1 MTNLPDITS
10 HQNPEIHGSLDWV
23 GMNGITVPLQFEDS
37 KLGVNNI
44 EARVNTYVNLVNP
57 KVKGIHMSRLY
68 LALSSFFEN
77 QTLNV
82 PALTDFLSHLL
93 DSHHDI
99 SNQVFLNFEFDFLI
113 KRDALKSDNSG
124 WKNYSTTLRATLK
137 DGDVELELA
146 TRVPYS
152 STCPCSAALSRQ
164 LLAQAFTDD
173 FANKGS
179 INVEDVENWLK
190 SEKGSFATPH
200 SQRSQATAWVKLDKG
215 MGAFPLTDLIDL
227 VENALQTPVQTA
239 VKRADE
245 QEFARLNGHN
255 LMFCEDA
262 ARRLKQALLSQEQ
275 YADFWLKVE
284 HFESLHAHDA
294 VALASKGIAGGY
306 SPADYS

>member
-1 MTNLPDITS
+1 MTNLPDVTS
-10 HQNPEIHGSLDWV
+10 HQNPEVHGSLDWV
-23 GMNGITVPLQFEDS
+23 GMNGITVPLQLQDN
-37 KLGVNNI
+37 KLGVKGI
-44 EARVNTYVNLVNP
+44 EARVNTYVNLINP

-68 LALSSFFEN
+68 LALSNFFEN
-77 QTLNV
+77 QTLSV
-82 PALTDFLSHLL
+82 TSLTDFLSHLL

-99 SNQVFLNFEFDFLI
+99 STQVFLNFEFDFLI

-124 WKNYSTTLRATLK
+124 WKSYTTTLRAVLN
-137 DGDVELELA
+137 GNDVTLELA

-164 LLAQAFTDD
+164 LLQQAFSTE
-173 FANKGS
+173 FSENPQLS
-179 INVEDVENWLK
+179 REDVEKWLL

-200 SQRSQATAWVKLDKG
+200 SQRSQATAWVKLDKS
-215 MGAFPLTDLIDL
+215 MQAFPLTDLIDL
-227 VENALQTPVQTA
+227 VEGALKTPVQTA

-262 ARRLKQALLSQEQ
+262 ARRVKQALQGQEQ
-275 YADFWLKVE
+275 YPDFWLKVE

-294 VALASKGIAGGY
+294 VAMASKGIEGGY
-306 SPADYS
+306 SPADYC

>member
-1 MTNLPDITS
+1 MTTLPDVTS

-23 GMNGITVPLQFEDS
+23 GMNGITVPLSFEDNS
-37 KLGVNNI
+37 LGVRAI

-68 LALSSFFEN
+68 LALSNFFEN

-99 SNQVFLNFEFDFLI
+99 STQVFLNFDFDFLI

-124 WKNYSTTLRATLK
+124 WKSYSTTLRATLK
-137 DGDVELELA
+137 DDDVVLELA

-173 FANKGS
+173 FAGKEGLS
-179 INVEDVENWLK
+179 VEAVENWFK

-200 SQRSQATAWVKLDKG
+200 SQRSQATAWVKLDKN

-227 VENALQTPVQTA
+227 VENALKTPVQTA

-262 ARRLKQALLSQEQ
+262 ARRVKQALQSQEQ
-275 YADFWLKVE
+275 YTDFWLKVE

-294 VALASKGIAGGY
+294 VALASKGIEGGY

>member
-1 MTNLPDITS
+1 MTNLPDVTS
-10 HQNPEIHGSLDWV
+10 NQNPEIHGSLDWV

-37 KLGVNNI
+37 KLGINNI

-68 LALSSFFEN
+68 LALSNFFEN

-82 PALTDFLSHLL
+82 PALTEFLSHLL

-99 SNQVFLNFEFDFLI
+99 STQVFLNFEFDFLI

-137 DGDVELELA
+137 DNEVVLELA

-164 LLAQAFTDD
+164 LLQQAFSTD
-173 FANKGS
+173 FADKGS
-179 INVEDVENWLK
+179 LNIEDVEKWLL

-200 SQRSQATAWVKLDKG
+200 SQRSQATAWIKLNKE

-227 VENALQTPVQTA
+227 IENALKTPVQTA

-262 ARRLKQALLSQEQ
+262 ARR
-275 YADFWLKVE
+275 
-284 HFESLHAHDA
+284 
-294 VALASKGIAGGY
+294 
-306 SPADYS
+306 

>member
-1 MTNLPDITS
+1 MTNLPDVTS
-10 HQNPEIHGSLDWV
+10 NQNPEIHGSLDWV

-37 KLGVNNI
+37 KLGINNI

-68 LALSSFFEN
+68 LALSNFFEN

-82 PALTDFLSHLL
+82 PALTEFLSHLL

-99 SNQVFLNFEFDFLI
+99 STQVFLNFEFDFLI

-137 DGDVELELA
+137 DNEVVLELA

-164 LLAQAFTDD
+164 LLQQAFSTD
-173 FANKGS
+173 FADKGS
-179 INVEDVENWLK
+179 LNIEDVEKWLL

-200 SQRSQATAWVKLDKG
+200 SQRSQATAWIKLNKE

-227 VENALQTPVQTA
+227 IEDALKTPVQTA

-262 ARRLKQALLSQEQ
+262 ARRLKQALNAQTQ

-284 HFESLHAHDA
+284 HYESLHAHDA
-294 VALASKGIAGGY
+294 VALASKGVEGGY
-306 SPADYS
+306 SPANYT

>member
-1 MTNLPDITS
+1 MTNLPDVTS

-23 GMNGITVPLQFEDS
+23 GMNGITVPLQIQDR
-37 KLGVNNI
+37 KLGVKGI

-68 LALSSFFEN
+68 LALSNFFES
-77 QTLNV
+77 QTLSV
-82 PALTDFLSHLL
+82 PSLIDFISHLL
-93 DSHHDI
+93 DSHDDI
-99 SNQVFLNFEFDFLI
+99 STQVCLNFDFDFLI

-124 WKNYSTTLRATLK
+124 WKSYSSTLKATLK
-137 DGDVELELA
+137 DGSVQLELG

-164 LLAQAFTDD
+164 LLQQAFSQD
-173 FANKGS
+173 FAEKDQFS
-179 INVEDVENWLK
+179 MEDVEKWLL

-200 SQRSQATAWVKLDKG
+200 SQRSQATAWVKLDNNSD
-215 MGAFPLTDLIDL
+215 ALPLTDLIDL
-227 VENALQTPVQTA
+227 IEGSLKTPVQTA

-262 ARRLKQALLSQEQ
+262 ARRVKQALNSQEQ
-275 YADFWLKVE
+275 YSDFWLKVE
-284 HFESLHAHDA
+284 HYESLHAHDA
-294 VALASKGIAGGY
+294 VAIASKGLSGGY
-306 SPADYS
+306 NTADYC

>member
-10 HQNPEIHGSLDWV
+10 NQNPEIHGSLDWV
-23 GMNGITVPLQFEDS
+23 GMNGITVPLQFEDN

-68 LALSSFFEN
+68 LALSNFFEN

-82 PALTDFLSHLL
+82 PALTEFLSHLL

-99 SNQVFLNFEFDFLI
+99 STQVFLNFEFDFLI

-124 WKNYSTTLRATLK
+124 WKNYSTTLRATLT
-137 DGDVELELA
+137 GNDVVLELA

-164 LLAQAFTDD
+164 LLQQAFTAD
-173 FANKGS
+173 FSDKGALN
-179 INVEDVENWLK
+179 IEDVEKWLL

-200 SQRSQATAWVKLDKG
+200 SQRSQATAWVKLNKE

-227 VENALQTPVQTA
+227 VEGALKTPVQTA

-255 LMFCEDA
+255 LMFCEDS
-262 ARRLKQALLSQEQ
+262 ARRLKQALNSQTQ
-275 YADFWLKVE
+275 YSDFWLKVE

-294 VALASKGIAGGY
+294 VALASKGVEGGY
-306 SPADYS
+306 SPANYT

>member
-1 MTNLPDITS
+1 MTNLPDVTS
-10 HQNPEIHGSLDWV
+10 NQNPEIHGSLDWV

-37 KLGVNNI
+37 KLGVNDI

-68 LALSSFFEN
+68 LALSNFFEN

-99 SNQVFLNFEFDFLI
+99 STQVFLNFEFDFLI
-113 KRDALKSDNSG
+113 KRDALKSDNNG
-124 WKNYSTTLRATLK
+124 WKNYKTTLRATLK
-137 DGDVELELA
+137 NDEVVLELA

-152 STCPCSAALSRQ
+152 STCPCSAALARQ
-164 LLAQAFTDD
+164 LLQQAFSAD
-173 FANKGS
+173 FEGKKGV
-179 INVEDVENWLK
+179 NVEDVEKWLL

-200 SQRSQATAWVKLDKG
+200 SQRSQATAWVKLTKD
-215 MGAFPLTDLIDL
+215 MGAFPLTVLIDQ
-227 VENALQTPVQTA
+227 VEDALKTPVQTA

-262 ARRLKQALLSQEQ
+262 ARRVKQALQNQPLYS
-275 YADFWLKVE
+275 DFWLKVE

-294 VALASKGIAGGY
+294 VALASKGIEGGY

>member
-1 MTNLPDITS
+1 MTNLPDVTS
-10 HQNPEIHGSLDWV
+10 NQNPEIHGSLDWV

-37 KLGVNNI
+37 KLGTNNI

-68 LALSSFFEN
+68 LALSNFFEN

-82 PALTDFLSHLL
+82 PALTEFLSHLL

-99 SNQVFLNFEFDFLI
+99 STQVFLNFEFDFLI

-124 WKNYSTTLRATLK
+124 WKNYPTTLRATLK
-137 DGDVELELA
+137 NNDVVLELA

-164 LLAQAFTDD
+164 LLQQAFTED
-173 FANKGS
+173 FANKS
-179 INVEDVENWLK
+179 SLNIEDVEKWLL

-227 VENALQTPVQTA
+227 VEGALKTPVQTA

-262 ARRLKQALLSQEQ
+262 ARRLKQALNSQTQ
-275 YADFWLKVE
+275 YSDFWLKVE
-284 HFESLHAHDA
+284 HFESLHAHDT
-294 VALASKGIAGGY
+294 VALASKGIDGGY
-306 SPADYS
+306 SPANYT

>member
-1 MTNLPDITS
+1 MTNLPDVTS

-23 GMNGITVPLQFEDS
+23 GMNGITVPLQIQDR
-37 KLGVNNI
+37 KLGVKGI

-68 LALSSFFEN
+68 LALSNFFES
-77 QTLNV
+77 QTLSV
-82 PALTDFLSHLL
+82 PSLIDFISHLL
-93 DSHHDI
+93 DSHDDI
-99 SNQVFLNFEFDFLI
+99 STQVCLNFDFDFLI

-124 WKNYSTTLRATLK
+124 WKSYSSTLKATLK
-137 DGDVELELA
+137 DGSVQLELG

-164 LLAQAFTDD
+164 LLQQAFSQD
-173 FANKGS
+173 FAEKDQFS
-179 INVEDVENWLK
+179 LEDVEKWLL

-200 SQRSQATAWVKLDKG
+200 SQRSQATAWVKLDNNSD
-215 MGAFPLTDLIDL
+215 ALPLTDLIDL
-227 VENALQTPVQTA
+227 IEGSLKTPVQTA

-262 ARRLKQALLSQEQ
+262 ARRVKQALNSQEQ
-275 YADFWLKVE
+275 YSDFWLKVE
-284 HFESLHAHDA
+284 HYESLHAHDA
-294 VALASKGIAGGY
+294 VAIASKGLSGGY
-306 SPADYS
+306 NTADYC

>member
-1 MTNLPDITS
+1 MTNLPDVTS

-23 GMNGITVPLQFEDS
+23 GMNGITVPLQIQDR
-37 KLGVNNI
+37 KLGVKGI

-68 LALSSFFEN
+68 LALSNFFES
-77 QTLNV
+77 QTLSV
-82 PALTDFLSHLL
+82 PSLIDFISHLL
-93 DSHHDI
+93 DSHDDI
-99 SNQVFLNFEFDFLI
+99 STQVCLNFDFDFLI

-124 WKNYSTTLRATLK
+124 WKSYSSTLKATLK
-137 DGDVELELA
+137 DGSVQLELG

-164 LLAQAFTDD
+164 LLQQAFSQD
-173 FANKGS
+173 FAEKDQFS
-179 INVEDVENWLK
+179 LEDVEKWLL

-200 SQRSQATAWVKLDKG
+200 SQRSQATAWVKLDNNSD
-215 MGAFPLTDLIDL
+215 ALPLTDLIDL
-227 VENALQTPVQTA
+227 IEGSLKTPVQTA

-262 ARRLKQALLSQEQ
+262 ARRVKQALNSQEQ
-275 YADFWLKVE
+275 YSDFWLKVE
-284 HFESLHAHDA
+284 HYESLHAHDA
-294 VALASKGIAGGY
+294 VAIASKGLSGGY
-306 SPADYS
+306 NTADCC

>member
-1 MTNLPDITS
+1 MTNLPDVTS
-10 HQNPEIHGSLDWV
+10 NQNPEIHGSLDWV
-23 GMNGITVPLQFEDS
+23 GMNGITVPLQFEDN

-68 LALSSFFEN
+68 LALSNFFEN

-82 PALTDFLSHLL
+82 PALTEFLSHLL

-99 SNQVFLNFEFDFLI
+99 STQVFLNFEFDFLI

-124 WKNYSTTLRATLK
+124 WKNYSTTLRATLT
-137 DGDVELELA
+137 GNDVVLELA

-164 LLAQAFTDD
+164 LLQQAFTAD
-173 FANKGS
+173 FSDKGALN
-179 INVEDVENWLK
+179 IEDVEKWLL

-200 SQRSQATAWVKLDKG
+200 SQRSQATAWVKLNKE

-227 VENALQTPVQTA
+227 VEGALKTPVQTA

-255 LMFCEDA
+255 LMFCEDS
-262 ARRLKQALLSQEQ
+262 ARRLKQALNSQTQ
-275 YADFWLKVE
+275 YSDFWLKVE

-294 VALASKGIAGGY
+294 VALASKGVEGGY
-306 SPADYS
+306 SPANYT

>member
-1 MTNLPDITS
+1 MTNLPDVTS

-23 GMNGITVPLQFEDS
+23 GMNGITVPLQIQDR
-37 KLGVNNI
+37 KLGVKGI

-68 LALSSFFEN
+68 LALSNFFES
-77 QTLNV
+77 QTLSV
-82 PALTDFLSHLL
+82 PSLIDFISHLL
-93 DSHHDI
+93 DSHDDI
-99 SNQVFLNFEFDFLI
+99 STQVCLNFDFDFLI

-124 WKNYSTTLRATLK
+124 WKSYSSTLKATLK
-137 DGDVELELA
+137 EGNVQLELG

-164 LLAQAFTDD
+164 LLQQAFSQD
-173 FANKGS
+173 FAEKDQFS
-179 INVEDVENWLK
+179 LEDVEKWLL

-200 SQRSQATAWVKLDKG
+200 SQRSQATAWVKLDNNSD
-215 MGAFPLTDLIDL
+215 ALPLTDLIDL
-227 VENALQTPVQTA
+227 IEGSLKTPVQTA

-262 ARRLKQALLSQEQ
+262 ARRVKQALNSQEQ
-275 YADFWLKVE
+275 YSDFWLKVE

-294 VALASKGIAGGY
+294 VAIASKGLSGGY
-306 SPADYS
+306 NTADYC